1 MPASWPKNYVKEK
14 LKEMNDKKVVENYKS
29 IRALEQSLPQPLRP
43 EDIDFIKSVINDA
56 WQNRSSIIR
65 ETRSLSEIVSDIQ
78 NDKNKSRTRKDFE
91 IRIAKMAD
99 RMTHKKPLSV
109 SNDATQP
116 EQVSEPLPLHERI
129 KFLRERLN

>member
-1 MPASWPKNYVKEK
+1 
-14 LKEMNDKKVVENYKS
+14 MNDKRIIEQFKSVRAVELS
-29 IRALEQSLPQPLRP
+29 QPQPLKP
-43 EDIDFIKSVINDA
+43 DEISHIKSVINDA

-78 NDKNKSRTRKDFE
+78 NDKNKSQARKDFE

-109 SNDATQP
+109 SNDASQP
-116 EQVSEPLPLHERI
+116 RDELLPMYERR
-129 KFLRERLN
+129 KFLKRN